1 MQNVGATL
9 RLGCCDLLQESLLL
23 LLQLLLLLLLLQ
35 NLSTVKAWHSNTKMC
50 SREDKKYAD
59 TNIEKYT
66 DTQIQIS
73 HQRQITDAPP
83 RPLLL
88 NIFSTL
94 KAWHCIYYTLTV
106 NSHLW
111 QLNTAH
117 KCSIFLEH
125 SLRVKFAKQKHVC
138 QTRLKL
144 CLVSKPHVYILH
156 WLR

>member
-23 LLQLLLLLLLLQ
+23 LRLLLLLLVLLQ
-35 NLSTVKAWHSNTKMC
+35 NLSTVKAWHSNKKMC
-50 SREDKKYAD
+50 TRRQKYAD

-83 RPLLL
+83 CPLLL
-88 NIFSTL
+88 NTFSTL

-117 KCSIFLEH
+117 KCSNFLEH
-125 SLRVKFAKQKHVC
+125 SLRVTFAKTLLPNSAKTLSC
-138 QTRLKL
+138 FRTTRI
-144 CLVSKPHVYILH
+144 HIT
-156 WLR
+156 